1 MGAVVYLAT
10 PSHAEQLGSDNQT
23 LDEWAAK
30 VRASLEGFV
39 AAMGASSWEQS
50 ERDLSEL
57 FAVGFTVAP
66 AWWPEYVASVDA
78 DTAGEGWH

>member
-30 VRASLEGFV
+30 VRNSLEGFV
-39 AAMGASSWEQS
+39 AAMKATSWEQS
-50 ERDLSEL
+50 ERDLGEL
-57 FAVGFTVAP
+57 FAVGLTVDP
-66 AWWPEYVASVDA
+66 AWWPKYVASVNA
-78 DTAGEGWH
+78 DMVGEGWH